1 MKQSSSIF
9 KTNGNNIYA
18 TADDYNSK
26 INNKK
31 INDILNSLEELVKN
45 ILNQLSEELKNIEKI
60 IESEEN
66 LNLDLSKKIQDIKF
80 FLQNKEN
87 LSWKDFIQQNR
98 LWIISNSLNEL
109 LLFIAKNTQDY
120 KTYEKI
126 QSSKENIEKIFKNL
140 FKEINNKAK
149 INIDLINIWK
159 EMNKIFDKENLESE
173 ELVKSIVF
181 KIFIALWDSVHKKDF

>member
-181 KIFIALWDSVHKKDF
+181 KIFIALWDSFHKKDF